1 MKNAATRM
9 SALIDDVLTYSGLSS
24 GISFFE
30 DVSLEQKIALVLG
43 DLEMEIQEKGAV
55 IIVGSLPVIKGHK
68 RQIQQIFQNLI
79 GNALKYSRAGVIPEI
94 YISSKIVKGLDT
106 SLNLSVDDQQ
116 KQFYLIEVKDNGIG
130 FKQDDAERIFNV
142 FTRLHGTTEYMGTG
156 VGLTIV
162 RKAIENHN
170 GFITAESEPGKGA
183 TFRIFLPLEI

>member
-1 MKNAATRM
+1 V
-9 SALIDDVLTYSGLSS
+9 ALV
-24 GISFFE
+24 FFE

-94 YISSKIVKGLDT
+94 YVSSKIVKGFDT
-106 SLNLSVDDQQ
+106 SLNLSVDDPQ

-183 TFRIFLPLEI
+183 TFKIFLPLEI